1 MSGFDLLS
9 GITESM
15 TKNGTLDAIRAQL
28 KAGILHAMSNENLP
42 GGVQVNDLA
51 GRFSEEKNGRLALE
65 LVRDLLESLELRH
78 ALRALNSELGVAQ
91 PRTVNRHA
99 LSKDLQIPLESPSEG
114 LAEMPLL
121 LYMLNGRAGAL
132 SKPKTPPG
140 AFPKPSS
147 PHRPPSPPSSVAAT
161 IAPIDTKS
169 LSQRRAVMLSVTPEK
184 PVSPSSARS
193 LSPVSPTATSGVA
206 VGDLSNKP
214 SRSPSSLPL
223 ENRTRVG
230 MLNPLPP
237 TVSLKQTSQFGE
249 FISSCKGSTIL
260 NLMESGLRL
269 QLNDVQMLASFIS
282 QQSQI
287 ESINM
292 QGCGI
297 TDEIFA
303 VLFESIRHL
312 PKLREIDLSRNMLN
326 TVDPQLF
333 LMNSLSSCL
342 LSGNKLPPVLAEA
355 TMAELKMY
363 AKQKQSVRGYQDQ
376 FPEQDPAEES
386 DSREMSSSFEVESP
400 EFKQASNVQKARAPL
415 TSVSRLIE
423 VQQKAVEK
431 AEMNVTNVRLV
442 SRGGIAR
449 SKTGWNS
456 TLDDRESADD
466 EFVFAEDPSQKS
478 IDSAAA
484 ISSGN
489 RRLNPLSNRAGRS
502 SSARSSTFAPSGAHN
517 NDALEQSTD
526 SFVEEEP
533 DTMQRSYVSSNQDE
547 GLDDSGG
554 ASRGLK
560 VSPKSKT
567 SDYADEYGDD
577 DFEEIE
583 EEISIGEKVCLAD

>member
-1 MSGFDLLS
+1 MSGLDLLS

-28 KAGILHAMSNENLP
+28 KAGILQAMGNENLP
-42 GGVQVNDLA
+42 GGVKVNDLA
-51 GRFSEEKNGRLALE
+51 GRFSEEKNGRLALD

-78 ALRALNSELGVAQ
+78 ALRALNSELGAAS
-91 PRTVNRHA
+91 PRAVNRQA
-99 LSKDLQIPLESPSEG
+99 LSKDLQIALESPSDG

-121 LYMLNGRAGAL
+121 FSMLNDRAGAL
-132 SKPKTPPG
+132 SKPKSPPG

-147 PHRPPSPPSSVAAT
+147 PHRPPSPPSSVATT

-193 LSPVSPTATSGVA
+193 LSPVSPTASSGVA
-206 VGDLSNKP
+206 VGDLSNKA

-237 TVSLKQTSQFGE
+237 TVSLKQTSKFGE
-249 FISSCKGSTIL
+249 FLSSCKGSTTL
-260 NLMESGLRL
+260 NLMENGVIL
-269 QLNDVQMLASFIS
+269 QSNEVQMLASFIS

-303 VLFESIRHL
+303 ALFESIRHL

-333 LMNSLSSCL
+333 LMNSLSACL

-355 TMAELKMY
+355 TMAELRMY
-363 AKQKQSVRGYQDQ
+363 AKQKQSVRGHQDQ

-386 DSREMSSSFEVESP
+386 DSRELSSSFEVESP
-400 EFKQASNVQKARAPL
+400 EFKQASNVQKARVPL
-415 TSVSRLIE
+415 TSASRQIE
-423 VQQKAVEK
+423 VQQKAIEK
-431 AEMNVTNVRLV
+431 AETNVTKVQLV
-442 SRGGIAR
+442 SRSGIAR

-478 IDSAAA
+478 TDSAAA
-484 ISSGN
+484 VSSAN

-502 SSARSSTFAPSGAHN
+502 SSARSSTFSPSGAHN
-517 NDALEQSTD
+517 NDTLEQSTG
-526 SFVEEEP
+526 SFVEEES
-533 DTMQRSYVSSNQDE
+533 DTMQRSYVSNQDE

-554 ASRGLK
+554 ASRGK
-560 VSPKSKT
+560 VAPKSKA

-583 EEISIGEKVCLAD
+583 EEISIGEKVCIAD